1 MRADRN
7 ASAERQ
13 NEAFVRET
21 PQMRAD
27 RNRTV
32 ERIESELVRETPQMR
47 DGLRF
52 DASAWDITC
61 GPRWLR

>member
-1 MRADRN
+1 
-7 ASAERQ
+7 
-13 NEAFVRET
+13 
-21 PQMRAD
+21 MRAD
-27 RNRTV
+27 RNRTI